1 MTSLTA
7 SATERPAPAN
17 TPGLSAEQQ
26 QVVDHGA
33 GALLVFA
40 GPGSGKTRTLTARI
54 AELLAGGRAKPQEIL
69 ALTFTVRAT
78 EEMRVRLTGLIGQPA
93 ASAVTVATFHSL
105 GARILRLHAGAFG
118 RTAAFSIYDA
128 DDVLRVICDVVAD
141 SQHVDRDTPRDLAKE
156 VLTQIAMAKSRLWS
170 PAILRDRA
178 EHPDAER
185 IAAIWEAVE
194 HEMRQ
199 SNAFDFADLLSN
211 SVSLLTNDPAIRGR
225 YRVCWRHIVV
235 DEFQDTDPSQF
246 ALLARIAGPGGG
258 APGGSLVVAGDDD
271 QLLYRWRGADVENLL
286 GFRNA
291 YPCATEL
298 TLRRNYRCRPEIL
311 GAAARC
317 IRHNER
323 RRAKALLADKP
334 SGGSVSVARFSSD
347 HQEAAVVCKR
357 IGAAIA
363 RGTDPREILVLCR
376 SLRFTQPLQRA
387 LTSAGIVHRVIGA
400 HSLWERVEVL
410 DALAYVALICNP
422 HDAAAFRRAVSAP
435 SDRKQ
440 FHKAKCTAPSRGV
453 GAATQRAV
461 ILYARNARLDLIE
474 ACAVAGRPEGGR
486 YPYAANPAARESLTL
501 FGEQLAEIRH
511 AHVAGAPTAKTVI
524 GALTIA
530 GGPVD
535 CYEHLLQCT
544 DDAEVAADCARV
556 KEDLRSL
563 CRAAHSYD
571 HKHGHD
577 GSLVGFLEA
586 TRVEPAGV
594 LTSEGDTRLTISTI
608 HGAKGTEA
616 DVVFVLGCEEWLL
629 PIGYAIGSGDP
640 ARIEEE
646 RRLFYVAATR
656 AKDRLTL
663 ITAAERMGAKTRGP
677 SRFIK
682 EALAGMRS

>member
-1 MTSLTA
+1 MTELAA
-7 SATERPAPAN
+7 SALDRPAPTN
-17 TPGLSAEQQ
+17 TPPLSAEQQ

-54 AELLAGGRAKPQEIL
+54 AALLSSGRAKPQEIL
-69 ALTFTVRAT
+69 AITFTVRAT
-78 EEMRVRLTGLIGQPA
+78 EEMRVRLTGLIGQQA

-105 GARILRLHAGAFG
+105 GARMLRLHAGAFG
-118 RTAAFSIYDA
+118 RTAAYSIYDA

-141 SQHVDRDTPRDLAKE
+141 SQLVDRDPPGDLAKAA
-156 VLTQIAMAKSRLWS
+156 LSRIAVAKSRLWS
-170 PAILRDRA
+170 PAVLRDRA
-178 EHPDAER
+178 EHPDRER

-194 HEMRQ
+194 REMRQ

-211 SVSLLTNDPAIRGR
+211 SVALLTNDPAIRGR
-225 YRVCWRHIVV
+225 YRACWRHIVV
-235 DEFQDTDPSQF
+235 DEFQDTDTSQF
-246 ALLARIAGPGGG
+246 ALLARIAGPGGC

-286 GFRNA
+286 GFRDA

-311 GAAARC
+311 EAATRC
-317 IRHNER
+317 IRYNER
-323 RRAKALLADKP
+323 RRGKALLADKP
-334 SGGSVSVARFSSD
+334 PGGSVRVARFSSD

-357 IGAAIA
+357 IGVAIT

-387 LTSAGIVHRVIGA
+387 LTSAGIAHRVIGA

-410 DALAYVALICNP
+410 DALAYVALVCNP

-435 SDRKQ
+435 TDRKQ
-440 FHKAKCTAPSRGV
+440 FHKANRTAPSRGV
-453 GAATQRAV
+453 GAATQRTV
-461 ILYARNARLDLIE
+461 IRYAREADLDLIE
-474 ACAVAGRPEGGR
+474 ACAVAGARSDDA
-486 YPYAANPAARESLTL
+486 YPYAASPAARESLTL
-501 FGEQLAEIRH
+501 FGEQLAEVRRE
-511 AHVAGAPTAKTVI
+511 HVAGVLVAKTVI
-524 GALTIA
+524 GTLTI
-530 GGPVD
+530 GRGPVD
-535 CYEHLLQCT
+535 CYQQLLEST
-544 DDAEVAADCARV
+544 DDAEVAADCARI

-571 HKHGHD
+571 RKHGRD

-594 LTSEGDTRLTISTI
+594 LTAEEDTRLTISTI

-616 DVVFVLGCEEWLL
+616 DIVFVLGCEERLL
-629 PIGYAIGSGDP
+629 PIGYAIDSGDP
-640 ARIEEE
+640 QRIEEE

-656 AKDRLTL
+656 ATDRLTFT
-663 ITAAERMGAKTRGP
+663 TATERLGASSRGP
-677 SRFIK
+677 SRFLT
-682 EALAGMRS
+682 EAGH